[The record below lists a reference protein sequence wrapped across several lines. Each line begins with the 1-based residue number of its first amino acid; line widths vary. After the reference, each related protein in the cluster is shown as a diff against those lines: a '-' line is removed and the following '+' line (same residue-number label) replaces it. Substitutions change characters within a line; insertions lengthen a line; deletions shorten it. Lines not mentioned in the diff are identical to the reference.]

1 MKSTEALVMVY
12 LGGMGSLS
20 GSVLSAVLFTL
31 ILEILRPLQLYKWV
45 VVPLILILL
54 MLFRTEGLLGHRELT
69 DVFPRLKRIFG
80 SKEEDPCH
88 SLRYSGLTHFF
99 GGLKAVS
106 DFNLTF
112 EGGELVGL
120 IGPNGAGKTTI
131 FNLICGVYRP
141 TRGEVKI
148 EGRSL
153 VGLYPHQVTAM
164 GIARTFQNIR
174 LWPEMTVLDNIRVA
188 HNYKLSYGFLDVILQ
203 TSRYRAAEKGID
215 RRAGE
220 VLEILGLGDH
230 AEELAK
236 NLPYGLQRKVEIAR
250 ALVIRPKLLLL
261 DEPSAGMNLGEKEAL
276 VGLIRWIR
284 KEFNLTIWLIE
295 HEMRV
300 VMNLCEKIQVL
311 DFGETIAQGTP
322 EEIQATPVWWRLTWG
337 KRWTDASIHRRSACR
352 VWSD

>member
-1 MKSTEALVMVY
+1 MP
-12 LGGMGSLS
+12 
-20 GSVLSAVLFTL
+20 LF
-31 ILEILRPLQLYKWV
+31 EVRGV
-45 VVPLILILL
+45 
-54 MLFRTEGLLGHRELT
+54 
-69 DVFPRLKRIFG
+69 
-80 SKEEDPCH
+80 
-88 SLRYSGLTHFF
+88 THFF

-106 DFNLTF
+106 NFNLTF
-112 EGGELVGL
+112 EGGELMGL

-131 FNLICGVYRP
+131 FNLVCGVYHP
-141 TRGEVKI
+141 THGEVKI
-148 EGRSL
+148 EGRDL
-153 VGLYPHQVTAM
+153 TGLFPHQVTSM

-188 HNYKLSYGFLDVILQ
+188 HNYKLSYGFLDTMFQ
-203 TSRYRAAEKGID
+203 TSRYRAAEKGIE
-215 RRAGE
+215 RMARE
-220 VLEILGLGDH
+220 VLEILKLGDY

-276 VGLIRWIR
+276 IALIRWMR

-311 DFGETIAQGTP
+311 NFGEMIAHGTP
-322 EEIQATPVWWRLTWG
+322 EEIQGNPRVVEAYLG
-337 KRWTDASIHRRSACR
+337 KEMD
-352 VWSD
+352 

>member
-1 MKSTEALVMVY
+1 MP
-12 LGGMGSLS
+12 
-20 GSVLSAVLFTL
+20 LF
-31 ILEILRPLQLYKWV
+31 EIR
-45 VVPLILILL
+45 
-54 MLFRTEGLLGHRELT
+54 
-69 DVFPRLKRIFG
+69 
-80 SKEEDPCH
+80 
-88 SLRYSGLTHFF
+88 GLTHFF

-112 EGGELVGL
+112 EGGELTGL

-131 FNLICGVYRP
+131 FNLVCGVYHP
-141 TRGEVKI
+141 THGEVKI
-148 EGRSL
+148 GGQNL
-153 VGLYPHQVTAM
+153 AGLFPHQVTAM

-188 HNYKLSYGFLDVILQ
+188 HNYKLSYGFLDAMFQ
-203 TSRYRAAEKGID
+203 TFRYRTAENGID
-215 RRAGE
+215 QKARE
-220 VLEILGLGDH
+220 VLEIMGLRDYG
-230 AEELAK
+230 EELAK

-276 VGLIRWIR
+276 IGLIRWIR

-311 DFGETIAQGTP
+311 DFGETIARGTP
-322 EEIQATPVWWRLTWG
+322 EEIQGNPRVVEAYLG
-337 KRWTDASIHRRSACR
+337 KEID
-352 VWSD
+352 

>member
-1 MKSTEALVMVY
+1 MP
-12 LGGMGSLS
+12 
-20 GSVLSAVLFTL
+20 LF
-31 ILEILRPLQLYKWV
+31 EIR
-45 VVPLILILL
+45 
-54 MLFRTEGLLGHRELT
+54 
-69 DVFPRLKRIFG
+69 
-80 SKEEDPCH
+80 
-88 SLRYSGLTHFF
+88 GLTHFF

-112 EGGELVGL
+112 KGGELMGL

-131 FNLICGVYRP
+131 FNLVCGVYHP
-141 TRGEVKI
+141 TQGEVKI
-148 EGRSL
+148 EGQNL
-153 VGLYPHQVTAM
+153 AGLFPHQVTAM

-188 HNYKLSYGFLDVILQ
+188 HNYKLSYGFLDAMFQ
-203 TSRYRAAEKGID
+203 TFRYRTAENGID
-215 RRAGE
+215 QKARE
-220 VLEILGLGDH
+220 VLEIMGLRDYG
-230 AEELAK
+230 EELAK

-276 VGLIRWIR
+276 IGLIRWIR

-311 DFGETIAQGTP
+311 DFGETIARGTP
-322 EEIQATPVWWRLTWG
+322 EEIQGNPRVVEAYLG
-337 KRWTDASIHRRSACR
+337 KEID
-352 VWSD
+352 

>member
-1 MKSTEALVMVY
+1 MP
-12 LGGMGSLS
+12 
-20 GSVLSAVLFTL
+20 LF
-31 ILEILRPLQLYKWV
+31 EVR
-45 VVPLILILL
+45 
-54 MLFRTEGLLGHRELT
+54 GLA
-69 DVFPRLKRIFG
+69 
-80 SKEEDPCH
+80 
-88 SLRYSGLTHFF
+88 HFF

-106 DFNLTF
+106 NFNLTF
-112 EGGELVGL
+112 EGGELMGL

-131 FNLICGVYRP
+131 FNLVCGVYHP
-141 TRGEVKI
+141 THGEVKI
-148 EGRSL
+148 EGRDL
-153 VGLYPHQVTAM
+153 TGLFPHQVTSM

-188 HNYKLSYGFLDVILQ
+188 HNYKLNYGFLDAMFQ
-203 TSRYRAAEKGID
+203 TSRYRTAEKGID
-215 RRAGE
+215 RVARE
-220 VLEILGLGDH
+220 VLEILKLGDF

-276 VGLIRWIR
+276 IGLIRWMR

-311 DFGETIAQGTP
+311 DFGEMIAHGTP
-322 EEIQATPVWWRLTWG
+322 DEIQGNPRVVEAYLG
-337 KRWTDASIHRRSACR
+337 KEMD
-352 VWSD
+352 